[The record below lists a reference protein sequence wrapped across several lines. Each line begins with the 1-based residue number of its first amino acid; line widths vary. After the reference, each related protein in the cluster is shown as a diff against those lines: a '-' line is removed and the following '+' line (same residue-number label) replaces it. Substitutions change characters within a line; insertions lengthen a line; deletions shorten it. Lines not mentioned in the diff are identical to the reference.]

1 MIQYFPIVTGSLTVN
16 GDLIVT
22 GTGSMSASLAL
33 NSNLLQ
39 GTGSV
44 GFSTTASLLAVSS
57 SQQQISASLLTLTAS
72 YTALSSSYTALSG
85 SYNTFSGSA
94 STRVS
99 QIESVYA
106 TTGSNSFRAD
116 QSITG
121 SLVVSST
128 ITAQTLVVQTVTSS
142 IVYSSGSNLF
152 GSALGDRQT
161 FTGSVNITGST
172 TLNGGLIGTS
182 ATFNHNDAP
191 TIKIQR
197 NGGSDNNTVLEF
209 TNATRSFF
217 IGSQGT
223 VMGLGGTNGSI
234 SSQPLQIS
242 SSGAAIFSNA
252 LTLSTIT
259 AGSILFAGT
268 SGLISQN
275 NGNLFYDNANT
286 RLGIN
291 AGSSPAYTLS
301 VGGTGNFTGA
311 LTGTS
316 LALSTFLSVNNGTAG
331 TSYIQ
336 FNYNPVDP
344 RCKSWRMWNDQDQY
358 GDFAIAQ
365 ATSQGGSTYSPKF
378 LITTAGNIGMG
389 TATPN
394 GPLDIVGATYD
405 GKYTISL
412 IDSAAVAADIGG
424 GIYFG
429 GNYTGTTKTGWAGIL
444 GRKDNANSGEYGG
457 YLAFYTRTNGSGP
470 AERMRIGSDG
480 KVGIGTT
487 TWYQPYT
494 KLIVAGAIAYN
505 NNSDTAVSDNSYGM
519 SFAKKI
525 NIVAG
530 SGANTIYSA
539 AGSEAALYVVTGL
552 NLTASS
558 RFADIIL
565 YLGAGSTAPVVIAS
579 QTYSTGV
586 TRTYANSGENLTL
599 SLTGNSNTYTIRM
612 TGMGANERT

>member
-1 MIQYFPIVTGSLTVN
+1 MPIQLSGSLVITGSITTTGGITISGSILSASYAATSSFSNNFTVLGNLTVF
-16 GDLIVT
+16 
-22 GTGSMSASLAL
+22 GTQSVQYITSSQLNVANNVITVNVASPGVRYGGLSVFDSGSQSSSA
-33 NSNLLQ
+33 
-39 GTGSV
+39 
-44 GFSTTASLLAVSS
+44 TASLFWD
-57 SQQQISASLLTLTAS
+57 SQNNNWIYQRETGSTYSGGMLISGPRNFAGIGNEQGTT
-72 YTALSSSYTALSG
+72 SG
-85 SYNTFSGSA
+85 SLMKGQGGDHMTSSAIFEDGYNATFYG
-94 STRVS
+94 T
-99 QIESVYA
+99 
-106 TTGSNSFRAD
+106 
-116 QSITG
+116 
-121 SLVVSST
+121 SLVVSSSG
-128 ITAQTLVVQTVTSS
+128 LV
-142 IVYSSGSNLF
+142 G
-152 GSALGDRQT
+152 
-161 FTGSVNITGST
+161 
-172 TLNGGLIGTS
+172 IGTS
-182 ATFNHNDAP
+182 LPAYSLDVAGTG
-191 TIKIQR
+191 R
-197 NGGSDNNTVLEF
+197 F
-209 TNATRSFF
+209 TGAVT
-217 IGSQGT
+217 
-223 VMGLGGTNGSI
+223 L
-234 SSQPLQIS
+234 SSTT
-242 SSGAAIFSNA
+242 
-252 LTLSTIT
+252 TLSTIT

-291 AGSSPAYTLS
+291 VGSSPAYTLS

-336 FNYNPVDP
+336 FNYNPVDA
-344 RCKSWRMWNDQDQY
+344 RCKSWRLWNDQDQY

-365 ATSQGGSTYSPKF
+365 ATTQGGSTYSPKF

-394 GPLDIVGATYD
+394 GPLDIVGTTYD

-412 IDSAAVAADIGG
+412 VDSAAVAADIGG

-429 GNYTGTTKTGWAGIL
+429 GNYTGTTKTGWAGIV
-444 GRKDNANSGEYGG
+444 GKKDNATGGEYGG
-457 YLAFYTRTNGSGP
+457 YMAFYTRTHGSAP

-480 KVGIGTT
+480 KVGIGLT

-494 KLIVAGAIAYN
+494 KLIVGGAIAYN
-505 NNSDTAVSDNSYGM
+505 NNTDGAVADNSYGQ

-530 SGANTIYSA
+530 SGANTIYGA

-552 NLTASS
+552 NLTNSS

-565 YLGAGSTAPVVIAS
+565 YLGAGSTAPIVISS
-579 QTYSTGV
+579 QTYSTAV
-586 TRTYANSGENLTL
+586 TRTYANAGENLTL

>member
-1 MIQYFPIVTGSLTVN
+1 MPIQLSGSLVITGSITTTGGITISGSILSASYAATSSFSNNFTVLGNLTVF
-16 GDLIVT
+16 
-22 GTGSMSASLAL
+22 GTQSVQYITSSQLNVANNVITVNVASPGVRYGGLSVFDSGSQSSSA
-33 NSNLLQ
+33 
-39 GTGSV
+39 
-44 GFSTTASLLAVSS
+44 TASLFWD
-57 SQQQISASLLTLTAS
+57 SQNNNWIYQRE
-72 YTALSSSYTALSG
+72 SG
-85 SYNTFSGSA
+85 STYNGGMLISGPRNFAGIGNEQGTTSGSLMKGQGGDHMTSSA
-94 STRVS
+94 
-99 QIESVYA
+99 IFEDGYNA
-106 TTGSNSFRAD
+106 TFYGT
-116 QSITG
+116 
-121 SLVVSST
+121 SLVVSSSG
-128 ITAQTLVVQTVTSS
+128 LV
-142 IVYSSGSNLF
+142 G
-152 GSALGDRQT
+152 
-161 FTGSVNITGST
+161 
-172 TLNGGLIGTS
+172 IGTS
-182 ATFNHNDAP
+182 LPAYSLDVAGTG
-191 TIKIQR
+191 R
-197 NGGSDNNTVLEF
+197 F
-209 TNATRSFF
+209 TGAVT
-217 IGSQGT
+217 
-223 VMGLGGTNGSI
+223 L
-234 SSQPLQIS
+234 SSTT
-242 SSGAAIFSNA
+242 
-252 LTLSTIT
+252 TLSTIT

-291 AGSSPAYTLS
+291 VGSSPAYTLS

-336 FNYNPVDP
+336 FNYNPVDA
-344 RCKSWRMWNDQDQY
+344 RCKSWRLWNDQDQY

-365 ATSQGGSTYSPKF
+365 ATTQGGSTYSPKF

-394 GPLDIVGATYD
+394 GPLDIVGTTYD

-412 IDSAAVAADIGG
+412 VDSAAVAADIGG

-429 GNYTGTTKTGWAGIL
+429 GNYTGTTKTGWAGIV
-444 GRKDNANSGEYGG
+444 GKKDNATGGEYGG
-457 YLAFYTRTNGSGP
+457 YMAFYTRTHGSAP

-480 KVGIGTT
+480 KVGIGLT

-494 KLIVAGAIAYN
+494 KLIVGGAIAYN
-505 NNSDTAVSDNSYGM
+505 NNTDGAVADNSYGQ

-530 SGANTIYSA
+530 SGANTIYGA

-552 NLTASS
+552 NLTNSS

-565 YLGAGSTAPVVIAS
+565 YLGAGSTAPIVISS
-579 QTYSTGV
+579 QTYSTAV
-586 TRTYANSGENLTL
+586 TRTYANAGENLTL